1 MKNEKE
7 VSESHLCRKT
17 KNITHTAL
25 MRADD
30 KRGGLRTASHQ
41 TRVKA
46 CAISHES
53 FEKKY
58 ETVNT
63 DIIS

>member
-7 VSESHLCRKT
+7 ASESHLCRNT

-25 MRADD
+25 KRADD

-46 CAISHES
+46 CTISHMS
-53 FEKKY
+53 HLKRNKKL
-58 ETVNT
+58 
-63 DIIS
+63 